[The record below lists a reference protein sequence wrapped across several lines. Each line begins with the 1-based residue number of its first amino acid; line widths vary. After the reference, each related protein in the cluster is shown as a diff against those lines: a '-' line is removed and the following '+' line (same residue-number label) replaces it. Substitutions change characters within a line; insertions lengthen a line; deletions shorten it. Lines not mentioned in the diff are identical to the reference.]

1 VVSTVLTLTPL
12 KWVVSSSDTTTT
24 PILPRVT
31 KTYFTP
37 MLSSLLPAFT
47 ADGTGFLNLFFDRI
61 GVLDD

>member
-1 VVSTVLTLTPL
+1 
-12 KWVVSSSDTTTT
+12 
-24 PILPRVT
+24 
-31 KTYFTP
+31 